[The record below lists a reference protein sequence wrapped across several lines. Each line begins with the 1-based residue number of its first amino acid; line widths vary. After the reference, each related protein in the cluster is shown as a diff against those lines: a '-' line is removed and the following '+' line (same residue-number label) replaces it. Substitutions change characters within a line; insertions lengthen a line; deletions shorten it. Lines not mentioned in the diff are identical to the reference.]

1 MPPAGDRSA
10 VSGIALS
17 GVSGRRW
24 ISHPPAS
31 ALSALLKSPGRA
43 RPRTCPCRSTRGAT
57 VCHPPPSSLPPGNDN
72 PIQHNTKEAKLKPS
86 HGVCAVV
93 MWPTVEH
100 PVIRV
105 SYRAARPTCTRVC
118 SRVRQCAPSVQAR
131 CAGATADTGPRQP
144 TPTRVR
150 SVPSGHEKGV
160 RRLNRLSPLFS
171 SPDTLYIVYAPTLS
185 RGYIYMI

>member
-31 ALSALLKSPGRA
+31 ALSALPSSPVAHALGPARVQIDEGRD
-43 RPRTCPCRSTRGAT
+43 R
-57 VCHPPPSSLPPGNDN
+57 VPPSSLSSLSPVG
-72 PIQHNTKEAKLKPS
+72 PIVQYKTTLQEQS

-100 PVIRV
+100 P
-105 SYRAARPTCTRVC
+105 
-118 SRVRQCAPSVQAR
+118 
-131 CAGATADTGPRQP
+131 
-144 TPTRVR
+144 
-150 SVPSGHEKGV
+150 
-160 RRLNRLSPLFS
+160 
-171 SPDTLYIVYAPTLS
+171 
-185 RGYIYMI
+185 